1 MPITALPTPPTTTDL
16 ANFDSRAD
24 AFVAALPTFVTET
37 NQLAVDVDAAAD
49 AAINAAGAVAW
60 VSGTTYAIGDVVFS
74 TINYQTYR
82 RITNGGGTT
91 DPSADITN
99 YVKISSGGQRRVLSV
114 ANDASPFTWNSS
126 QYDMYVITAQ
136 SEALT
141 LNADSGTPYNGQQVM
156 IRIKDNGTARALTWT
171 TGSSKSFRAIALT
184 LPTTTVLGKE
194 LYVGCMYNST
204 ADRWDV
210 IAVAREV

>member
-1 MPITALPTPPTTTDL
+1 MPITALPTPPATTDL
-16 ANFDSRAD
+16 ANFDTRAD
-24 AFVAALPTFVTET
+24 AFLAALPTFVTEANAQAET
-37 NQLAVDVDAAAD
+37 VDAAAD

-60 VSGTTYAIGDVVFS
+60 VSGTTYAIGDVVYS
-74 TINYQTYR
+74 PINFQTYR
-82 RITNGGGTT
+82 RITEGAGTT
-91 DPSADITN
+91 DPSADTTN

-114 ANDASPFTWNSS
+114 TNDESPFTWNSS
-126 QYDMYVITAQ
+126 QYDMYVLTAQ

-156 IRIKDNGTARALTWT
+156 FRIKDNGTARALTWT

-184 LPTTTVLGKE
+184 LPATTVISKE
-194 LYVGCMYNST
+194 LYVGCIYNST

-210 IAVAREV
+210 LAVAREV